1 MQYTND
7 FKTKAF
13 RIFRFTGNLLKVINA
28 IENNK
33 HNQVRLLL
41 EELIDDPKLY
51 TNKLN
56 RKGVKFEVKSSKK
69 YKHQDRVN
77 LYSEF
82 MENYTL
88 FLDRKRKYDEVLID

>member
-13 RIFRFTGNLLKVINA
+13 RIFRFTGKLLKIIKA

-41 EELIDDPKLY
+41 EELVDDPKLY

-56 RKGVKFEVKSSKK
+56 RMGVRYEVKDSKK
-69 YKHQDRVN
+69 YAHQDRVD

-82 MENYTL
+82 MENYTV
-88 FLDRKRKYDEVLID
+88 FLDKKKRYEVFIN